1 MPYPGGKVVM
11 VKPTLIAGTT
21 HDNDVMFDSTEI
33 PGAVSNRG
41 GISKLVGMTII
52 DKDQESHDMEL
63 IFTENQVNFGT
74 AGDATSITDANLA
87 LAKVLHAFPL
97 DFSDGQLVIPQDSG
111 QAAIWSTSGLTGAI
125 DEAAKSYMPLILK
138 AGSNT
143 TSVYFTAISAA
154 EMAYAATDDLEFVFH
169 IEYLD

>member
-1 MPYPGGKVVM
+1 MPYPGGTVVR

-21 HDNDVMFDSTEI
+21 HDNDVMFDATEI

-41 GISKLVGMTII
+41 GVSKLVGITII
-52 DKDQESHDMEL
+52 DKDQESHDMDL
-63 IFTENQVNFGT
+63 IFMENQVNFGT
-74 AGDATSITDANLA
+74 AGDPTTITDANLA
-87 LAKVLHAFPL
+87 SAKVLHAFPI
-97 DFSDGQLVIPQDSG
+97 DWSTGQIMIAQDSNN
-111 QAAIWSTSGLTGAI
+111 AAIFSTSGLTGS
-125 DEAAKSYMPLILK
+125 DAKSYMPLILK

-143 TSVYFTAISAA
+143 RSVYFTAISAA

>member
-1 MPYPGGKVVM
+1 MGNFPGGTVVR
-11 VKPTLIAGTT
+11 VKPAVIAGNT

-41 GISKLVGMTII
+41 GVSKLVGMTII

-63 IFTENQVNFGT
+63 IFTENQINFGT
-74 AGDATSITDANLA
+74 KGSAASITNANLA

-97 DFSDGQLVIPQDSG
+97 DWSDGQIIVAQDSG
-111 QAAIWSTSGLTGAI
+111 SAAIFSTSGLTGVT
-125 DEAAKSYMPLILK
+125 DKNYMPLILK

>member
-1 MPYPGGKVVM
+1 MPYPGGTVVR

-21 HDNDVMFDSTEI
+21 HDNDVMFDATEI

-41 GISKLVGMTII
+41 GISKLVGITII

-63 IFTENQVNFGT
+63 IFMENQVNFGN
-74 AGDATSITDANLA
+74 AGDPTTITDANLA
-87 LAKVLHAFPL
+87 SAKVLHAFPI
-97 DFSDGQLVIPQDSG
+97 DWSDGQIVVAQDSG
-111 QAAIWSTSGLTGAI
+111 SAAIFSTSGLTGTS
-125 DEAAKSYMPLILK
+125 DKSYMPLILK